1 MPPEH
6 GKTSPPVNS
15 DDTQDW
21 RLITTA
27 AAAVTPPPSESTAQD
42 RNGRVR
48 LRTKKAGHTLA
59 AAEPIQPDWVYKLG
73 RRDLRARGDDGRF
86 RLTVVA
92 PTVADVVSCVGGWLV
107 DRAMLGWDITVLIA
121 QPQQDLRP
129 LNILGVRSFAFDAVL
144 KARMRLPIRDGM
156 SVAADLYFGDTR
168 VRRYVVRRVHQWQ
181 SEFTLWG
188 QDRLANSADDQTTTM
203 SAVTIEHR
211 LSGAARK
218 FKAHALCAALGS
230 WPAGVVGA
238 TETFCDGWPRNGLH
252 QRSLRVVQNDIA
264 DTAHPSSPP

>member
-1 MPPEH
+1 
-6 GKTSPPVNS
+6 
-15 DDTQDW
+15 
-21 RLITTA
+21 
-27 AAAVTPPPSESTAQD
+27 
-42 RNGRVR
+42 
-48 LRTKKAGHTLA
+48 
-59 AAEPIQPDWVYKLG
+59 
-73 RRDLRARGDDGRF
+73 GDDCRF

-129 LNILGVRSFAFDAVL
+129 LSILGVRSFAFDAVL

-156 SVAADLYFGDTR
+156 SVAADLYFGDAR
-168 VRRYVVRRVHQWQ
+168 VRRYVIRRVHQRQ

-188 QDRLANSADDQTTTM
+188 QDRLVNSDDDQTTTT

-211 LSGAARK
+211 LSAAART
-218 FKAHALCAALGS
+218 FKAHALGAALGS

-252 QRSLRVVQNDIA
+252 QRSLRIVRNDIA
-264 DTAHPSSPP
+264 GTAHPSSLP

>member
-1 MPPEH
+1 
-6 GKTSPPVNS
+6 
-15 DDTQDW
+15 
-21 RLITTA
+21 
-27 AAAVTPPPSESTAQD
+27 
-42 RNGRVR
+42 
-48 LRTKKAGHTLA
+48 
-59 AAEPIQPDWVYKLG
+59 
-73 RRDLRARGDDGRF
+73 
-86 RLTVVA
+86 VVA

-129 LNILGVRSFAFDAVL
+129 LSILGVRSFAFDAVL

-156 SVAADLYFGDTR
+156 SVAADLYFGDAR
-168 VRRYVVRRVHQWQ
+168 VRRYVIRRVHQRQ

-188 QDRLANSADDQTTTM
+188 QDRLVNSDDDQTTTT

-211 LSGAARK
+211 LSGAART
-218 FKAHALCAALGS
+218 FKAHALGAALGS

-252 QRSLRVVQNDIA
+252 QRSLRVVRNDIA
-264 DTAHPSSPP
+264 GTAHPSSPP